1 MNNRYAH
8 IVDHK
13 MHDGLGHEVPYGFVY
28 NANVRIHQVADGFHL
43 PLQLRVHRECVCR
56 DIFILHLTERQHIN
70 TTSAVNYCQRGQ
82 PKHLFISYLVLLWI
96 NPSSKERCFP
106 AVYIFLRI
114 TGQFYLTEIFINV
127 PVHVNKR
134 QSDEFVS
141 LLNACSS
148 NSYT

>member
-8 IVDHK
+8 VVDHK

-56 DIFILHLTERQHIN
+56 DIFILRLVKRHRIN
-70 TTSAVNYCQRGQ
+70 PTSTVNYSQRGQ

-96 NPSSKERCFP
+96 NPSPKEGCFP
-106 AVYIFLRI
+106 AVHIFLRI

-127 PVHVNKR
+127 PVHIQER
-134 QSDEFVS
+134 QTDEFVS
-141 LLNACSS
+141 LLNACSA
-148 NSYT
+148 NS